1 MRGVDALAAAR
12 YDLGAMERTNLAG
25 GFPRCPHLSSI
36 LAFTTALVACAPGTP
51 LHPEL
56 GTPPPES
63 FSVVVIPDSQKYRG
77 RGTKIEPNSADEVT
91 NATLD
96 SHVRWIAANLETQR
110 IAFVTHVGDIVDR
123 KVPEQWAVARR
134 CMDQLNGRVPLG
146 VAPGNHDMGA
156 DGNSAM
162 FVKEFGPARFSG
174 ETWYGGAF
182 KGDLRDDPSRDGASS
197 FQLFSAGGMD
207 LIIQHLEC
215 NAPDP
220 VLSWADGVLRRH
232 AARRAIVTTHM
243 DLGPIQRPVK
253 NEDFFKAPKGR
264 MAWKKVHGA
273 RGNTPQQMWDKCLR
287 KHSNVFLIL
296 SGDQSRTQAL
306 RLTSVGDHGNTV
318 HSLLS
323 DYMQDPGDCLR
334 VLRFLPAQDR
344 IDVLTVNSRDGTLCR
359 GTRLVPD
366 ASQHCFALSY
376 PMAGGDG
383 RSAAA
388 AGSAAASLFAAQ
400 GEMAGEPTQTTVI
413 LQSRLTG
420 AAGLTDGDVP
430 GAAGWACFEISTDRR
445 FQDALRTGC
454 VAATPERD
462 FIVKIRVTG
471 LRPATK
477 YYYRLVYGSTREG
490 ATEGPART
498 FKTLPATDAVTVVR
512 FVVGNCMNY
521 SFFHRGPKGTG
532 EGAAPAADRELGYP
546 AMEAIRR
553 LQPDFFVGVG
563 DNVYY
568 DHPARTAAKTREE
581 LRRKWHEQFVQP
593 RLVSLFGE
601 VAAYWLKDDHDY
613 RYNDSDP
620 SGDRAPSHEL
630 GISTFLE
637 QLPVV
642 DPAEKE
648 PVTFRT
654 YSINRLLQIWM
665 LEGRDHRS
673 PNAMPDGPEKSL
685 WGVRQ
690 REWLKQSLL
699 NSDATFRFVV
709 SPTPIIGPDDAYKK
723 DNHTNP
729 NGFRHEGDAFHAWL
743 RERNMK
749 NVFLLCGDRHWQY
762 HSVHPGGAEEF
773 CCGALNDEN
782 SRLGPKGVRSTDPDG
797 LIRQPYTQTER
808 SGGFLQVQ
816 ITAEPKAEF
825 TFFDD
830 LGIRL
835 YQAARPVRA
844 ETRKQPTCEE
854 RP

>member
-1 MRGVDALAAAR
+1 
-12 YDLGAMERTNLAG
+12 MERTNLAEES
-25 GFPRCPHLSSI
+25 PRRPLLSPI
-36 LAFTTALVACAPGTP
+36 LAFAIALVACAPGTP
-51 LHPEL
+51 LHSDL
-56 GTPPPES
+56 GVPPAES

-77 RGTKIEPNSADEVT
+77 RGTKMEPGGTDDVT

-96 SHVRWIAANLETQR
+96 SHARWIVANLETQR

-134 CMDQLNGRVPLG
+134 CMDRLNGRVPFG

-162 FVKEFGPARFSG
+162 FVREFGPARFAG
-174 ETWYGGAF
+174 ESWYGGAF
-182 KGDLRDDPSRDGASS
+182 QNASADDPSRDGASS

-207 LIIQHLEC
+207 LIILHLEC
-215 NAPDP
+215 NAPDA
-220 VLSWADGVLRRH
+220 VLAWAERVLRRH

-243 DLGPIQRPVK
+243 DLGPIGKPVHDRDYF
-253 NEDFFKAPKGR
+253 EAPKGR

-273 RGNTPQQMWDKCLR
+273 RGNTPQQIWDKCLG
-287 KHSNVFLIL
+287 KHANLFLIL
-296 SGDQSRTQAL
+296 CGDQSRTQAL
-306 RLTSVGDHGNTV
+306 RLISVGDHGNTV

-323 DYMQDPGDCLR
+323 DYMQDPGDWIR

-366 ASQHCFALSY
+366 PSQHSFSLNY
-376 PMAGGDG
+376 PMTAADG
-383 RSAAA
+383 RSKGGN
-388 AGSAAASLFAAQ
+388 GSATASLFAAQ

-420 AAGLTDGDVP
+420 TAYSTDGDVP
-430 GAAGWACFEISTDRR
+430 GAAGWACFEVSTDER
-445 FQDALRTGC
+445 FHDPLRTKWFE
-454 VAATPERD
+454 ATQGRD
-462 FIVKIRVTG
+462 FIVKTRVTG

-477 YYYRLVYGSTREG
+477 YFYRVIYGATRES
-490 ATEGPART
+490 ATNGLART
-498 FKTLPATDAVTVVR
+498 FKTLPTTDAVTDVR
-512 FVVGNCMNY
+512 FIVGNCMNY
-521 SFFHRGPKGTG
+521 AFFHRGPKGTG
-532 EGAAPAADRELGYP
+532 EGAAPLTDRELGYP
-546 AMEAIRR
+546 AMEAIRTLR
-553 LQPDFFVGVG
+553 PDFFIGAG
-563 DNVYY
+563 DSVYY
-568 DHPARTAAKTREE
+568 DHPARGAAKTQEAM
-581 LRRKWHEQFVQP
+581 RRKWHEQFAQP
-593 RLVSLFGE
+593 RLISLFGE

-613 RYNDSDP
+613 RCNDSDP
-620 SGDRAPSHEL
+620 WGDRAPSHQL
-630 GISTFLE
+630 GVSTFLE

-654 YSINRLLQIWM
+654 YRINRLLQIWM
-665 LEGRDHRS
+665 LEGRDYRS

-685 WGVRQ
+685 WGTRQ
-690 REWLKQSLL
+690 KEWLMRTLL

-743 RERNMK
+743 KERNMT

-762 HSVHPGGAEEF
+762 HSIHPGGAEEF

-782 SRLGPKGVRSTDPDG
+782 SRLGPKGPRSTDPEG
-797 LIRQPYTQTER
+797 HIRQPYAQTER

-835 YQAARPVRA
+835 YQVARPVRA
-844 ETRKQPTCEE
+844 ETREQSTCEE